1 MAQEGNQRIL
11 SSSNTLNIHSTHKSR
26 EITNRR
32 RSELTATDRELKSM
46 QQQNGHEDSLNRVRE
61 GDVPEQD
68 DLRGHAAE
76 TAQPNIVDR
85 KRKLGRSPAIV
96 GILAALLLGVF
107 IAKGIR
113 TRVHA
118 EETLTTTTRQDAVLA
133 VAVTS
138 PVQGAAAQE
147 ITLPANTQAFIDT
160 PIYARTSG
168 YLGKWYA
175 DIGTRVRAGQLLAE
189 IETPELDQQV
199 QQAQSDLAAA
209 QANQQLAQITADRW
223 TKLLAKNAVSKQ
235 ETDQAT
241 QDLIARQSVLSAAQ
255 ANVRRLQQLQ
265 GFEKVYAPFDGVIT
279 TRNVD
284 IGALI
289 QAGDINSPK
298 LELFHMASTD
308 KLRLF
313 VPVPEVYANEVHN
326 GDQVAVTSDAI
337 PDAKF
342 TGTIVRNSD
351 AIDISSRTLNV
362 EVDIINA
369 EHKLFPGQYA
379 FIHLP
384 IPPSTSSMT
393 LPSNALLF
401 RKEGLRVGVVRDGR
415 VQLAP
420 VQIGHDYGAKVEIIS
435 GLVPQDQ
442 VILNPPDSL
451 AQGERVNVEK
461 GDAE

>member
-1 MAQEGNQRIL
+1 MRSKDEVHNGAIATMEGE
-11 SSSNTLNIHSTHKSR
+11 TT
-26 EITNRR
+26 E
-32 RSELTATDRELKSM
+32 A
-46 QQQNGHEDSLNRVRE
+46 NGQAIVLDS
-61 GDVPEQD
+61 Q
-68 DLRGHAAE
+68 
-76 TAQPNIVDR
+76 
-85 KRKLGRSPAIV
+85 RKLGRGPIV
-96 GILAALLLGVF
+96 VGVLAFLLLGIL
-107 IAKGIR
+107 IALGIR

-118 EETLTTTTRQDAVLA
+118 EEALATRAHEDGVLS
-133 VAVTS
+133 VAVTT

-168 YLGKWYA
+168 YLRKWYA
-175 DIGTRVRAGQLLAE
+175 DIGTRVHTGELLAE

-199 QQAQSDLAAA
+199 RQAQSELATA
-209 QANQQLAQITADRW
+209 QANQQIAQITSERW

-241 QDLIARQSVLSAAQ
+241 SDFRARQSALSAAE
-255 ANVRRLQQLQ
+255 ANVMRLQQLQ
-265 GFEKVYAPFDGVIT
+265 AFEKIYAPFDGVIT

-289 QAGDINSPK
+289 QAGDSNSPRA
-298 LELFHMASTD
+298 ELFHMASTD

-313 VPVPEVYANEVHN
+313 VPVPEVYAN
-326 GDQVAVTSDAI
+326 QVRTGSHITVTSDAL
-337 PDAKF
+337 PDTRF

-362 EVDIINA
+362 EVDVVNTD
-369 EHKLFPGQYA
+369 HKLLPGQYA

-393 LPSNALLF
+393 LPSGALLF
-401 RKEGLRVGVVRDGR
+401 RGEGLRAGVVRDGR
-415 VQLAP
+415 VQLVP
-420 VQIGHDYGAKVEIIS
+420 VEIGHDYGAKVEITS
-435 GLVPQDQ
+435 GLGPHDQ

-451 AQGERVNVEK
+451 AEGERVNVEK

>member
-1 MAQEGNQRIL
+1 
-11 SSSNTLNIHSTHKSR
+11 
-26 EITNRR
+26 
-32 RSELTATDRELKSM
+32 M
-46 QQQNGHEDSLNRVRE
+46 QQQDGVKDSMNHSLD
-61 GDVPEQD
+61 GGTPEQND
-68 DLRGHAAE
+68 HHGHTGQ
-76 TAQPNIVDR
+76 TAQPIVVDPD
-85 KRKLGRSPAIV
+85 RKLGRGPAIG

-113 TRVHA
+113 TRVHG
-118 EETLTTTTRQDAVLA
+118 EETLTTTTRQDAVLS

-138 PVQGAAAQE
+138 PIPGAAAQE

-168 YLGKWYA
+168 YLRKWYA
-175 DIGTRVRAGQLLAE
+175 DIGAHVHAGQLLAE

-209 QANQQLAQITADRW
+209 QASQQLAQITADRW

-241 QDLIARQSVLSAAQ
+241 SDLNARQSVLSAAE

-279 TRNVD
+279 ARNID

-326 GDQVAVTSDAI
+326 GDHVAVTSDAV

-362 EVDIINA
+362 EVDVINA

-393 LPSNALLF
+393 LPSNTLLF
-401 RKEGLRVGVVRDGR
+401 RKEGLRVGLVRDGR

-420 VQIGHDYGAKVEIIS
+420 VQIGRDYGAKVEIIS
-435 GLVPQDQ
+435 GLALADQ

-451 AQGERVNVEK
+451 AQGEQVNVEK

>member
-1 MAQEGNQRIL
+1 MQRQDGVKDSMNHSLEGG
-11 SSSNTLNIHSTHKSR
+11 T
-26 EITNRR
+26 
-32 RSELTATDRELKSM
+32 SE
-46 QQQNGHEDSLNRVRE
+46 QNDHH
-61 GDVPEQD
+61 
-68 DLRGHAAE
+68 GHAGQN
-76 TAQPNIVDR
+76 AQPIVVDPD
-85 KRKLGRSPAIV
+85 RKLGRGPAIG
-96 GILAALLLGVF
+96 GILAALLLGVL

-113 TRVHA
+113 TRVYA
-118 EETLTTTTRQDAVLA
+118 EETLTTTTRQDAVLS

-138 PVQGAAAQE
+138 PVLGAAAQE
-147 ITLPANTQAFIDT
+147 MMLPANTQAFIDT
-160 PIYARTSG
+160 AIYARTNG
-168 YLGKWYA
+168 YLKRWYA
-175 DIGTRVRAGQLLAE
+175 DIGTHIHQGQVLAE

-199 QQAQSDLAAA
+199 QQAQSDLATTR
-209 QANQQLAQITADRW
+209 ANQQLAQITADRW

-241 QDLIARQSVLSAAQ
+241 SDLNARQSVLSAAE

-279 TRNVD
+279 ARNVD

-289 QAGDINSPK
+289 QAGDINSRK

-308 KLRLF
+308 RLRLF
-313 VPVPEVYANEVHN
+313 VPVPELYANEAHN
-326 GDQVAVTSDAI
+326 GDHVVVTSDAI
-337 PDAKF
+337 PDSKF

-351 AIDISSRTLNV
+351 SIDISSRTLNV
-362 EVDIINA
+362 EVDVINA

-384 IPPSTSSMT
+384 IPPSNSSMT
-393 LPSNALLF
+393 LPSNTLLF

-420 VQIGHDYGAKVEIIS
+420 VQIGQDYGAKVEIIS
-435 GLVPQDQ
+435 GLAPADQ

-451 AQGERVNVEK
+451 AQGERVIVEK